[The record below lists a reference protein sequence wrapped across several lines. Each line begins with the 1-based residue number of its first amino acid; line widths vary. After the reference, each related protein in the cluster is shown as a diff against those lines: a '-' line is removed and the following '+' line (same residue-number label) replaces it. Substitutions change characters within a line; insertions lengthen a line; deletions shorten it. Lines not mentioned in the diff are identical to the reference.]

1 MVCEIKN
8 NHLTVQI
15 KSKGAELTS
24 IKKTGDEHE
33 YLWQGEEPFWNR
45 QSPILFPFIGSLLD
59 DEYIYQDKIFKMS
72 RHGFVRD
79 AEFLCD
85 DISDTR
91 VRFKYVHND
100 ETMKVF
106 PFEFEFYVTYE
117 VTEVLSVTFE
127 VENHSSMLMPFCI
140 GGHPAFN
147 WDLNNETSLSFD
159 IDNAP
164 SYTVESDGIGIGP
177 IENLEHYELA
187 TDIFVKDT
195 FMYAGVGSVVF
206 RNGVRGVEI
215 DCSDFPYLAIWS
227 QVGAPFV
234 CLEPW
239 YGLPDLVGHNK
250 EVLDKIGIVKLLKAE
265 KFITSYTIKVL
276 S

>member
-1 MVCEIKN
+1 MVYKISNE
-8 NHLTVQI
+8 HLTVQI
-15 KSKGAELTS
+15 KSSGAELTS

-33 YLWQGEEPFWNR
+33 YLWQGNAPFWGR
-45 QSPILFPFIGSLLD
+45 QSPVLFPFIGSLLD
-59 DEYIYQDKIFKMS
+59 DEYIYNDTTYKMS
-72 RHGFVRD
+72 KHGFVRD
-79 AEFLCD
+79 AEFTCD
-85 DISDTR
+85 EVSDTK
-91 VRFKYVHND
+91 VRFKYVQSE
-100 ETMKVF
+100 ETMKMF

-117 VTEVLSVTFE
+117 VTDVLSVSFE
-127 VENHSSMLMPFCI
+127 AVNLSSMLMPFCI

-147 WDLNNETSLSFD
+147 WDLSDETSLSFD
-159 IDNAP
+159 ISSAP
-164 SYTVESDGIGIGP
+164 SYTVEPDGIGVGP
-177 IENLEHYELA
+177 IESLDDYNLV

-195 FMYAGVGSVVF
+195 FMYAGVGTVTF
-206 RNGVRGVEI
+206 RNGSRGVEM

-250 EVLDKIGIVKLLKAE
+250 NVLDKVGIIKLLPSE
-265 KFITSYTIKVL
+265 KFSTSYTIKVL